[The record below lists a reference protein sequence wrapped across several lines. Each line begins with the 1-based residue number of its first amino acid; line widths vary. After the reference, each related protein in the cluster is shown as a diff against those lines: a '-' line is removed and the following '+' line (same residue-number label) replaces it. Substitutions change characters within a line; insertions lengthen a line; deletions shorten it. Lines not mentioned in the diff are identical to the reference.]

1 MRMNRVRIVTM
12 GFGFAAIAAAA
23 SCGGGVQGTYGD
35 AGAIQIVLKSG
46 GAATMSMM
54 GEKKD
59 CTYTADKKTVTLDCK
74 MPDGPMN
81 LTLSDDG
88 TTLQGPG
95 GVPLKKQ

>member
-1 MRMNRVRIVTM
+1 M
-12 GFGFAAIAAAA
+12 GLGFAAIAGAA
-23 SCGGGVQGTYGD
+23 SCGGVQGTYGD

-59 CTYTADKKTVTLDCK
+59 CTYTVDKKNVTLDCK

>member
-1 MRMNRVRIVTM
+1 MTMNRVRFAII
-12 GFGFAAIAAAA
+12 GLGFAAFAAG
-23 SCGGGVQGTYGD
+23 CGTGVEGTYGD
-35 AGAIQIVLKSG
+35 AGAIQVVLKSG

-59 CTYTADKKTVTLDCK
+59 CTYTVDKKTVALDCK
-74 MPDGPMN
+74 LGDGPLN

-88 TTLQGPG
+88 TTLQAPG

>member
-1 MRMNRVRIVTM
+1 MRMNRVRVVTM
-12 GFGFAAIAAAA
+12 GLGFAAIAAAA
-23 SCGGGVQGTYGD
+23 SCGGVQGTYGD

-59 CTYTADKKTVTLDCK
+59 CTYTVDKKNVTLDCK

>member
-1 MRMNRVRIVTM
+1 MKINRVRVAIV
-12 GFGFAAIAAAA
+12 GLGFAAFAAG
-23 SCGGGVQGTYGD
+23 CTPGVEGTYGD

-59 CTYTADKKTVTLDCK
+59 CTYTTDKKNVTLDCK
-74 MPDGPMN
+74 VPDGPMT

-88 TTLQGPG
+88 TTLQAPG
-95 GVPLKKQ
+95 GLPLKKQ